1 MKIVLQLGLI
11 PGDSTLEKVTWAR
24 DAGASGIELGAWGGI
39 DQLRRDADICQNIL
53 PVTSICGNC
62 DDTGAGSFDF
72 LDPDPIK
79 RRKSLDGSVA
89 ILKLCGE
96 LGAVGQVIPPIFGPA
111 RVPDL
116 SPFASAIELEHGL
129 MTAMLNELGPIAA
142 AHNTLVLL
150 EPLNRYEQHY
160 LRKISDGIAAI
171 ERAGIPP
178 GVALLADT
186 FHMHIEETNSPA
198 SILNAAEIIKHV
210 HVADN
215 TRFEPG
221 SGDID
226 FAAIINALLD
236 TGYDGYLAYECSITG
251 ENIKQKQAALERSI
265 TYLGDVIRQAN

>member
-11 PGDSTLEKVTWAR
+11 PGDSTQEKVTWAR
-24 DAGASGIELGAWGGI
+24 DAGVDGIELGAWGGI
-39 DQLRRDADICQNIL
+39 EQLRRDADICQNIL

-62 DDTGAGSFDF
+62 DASGAGSFDF

-96 LGAVGQVIPPIFGPA
+96 LGAVGQVIPPIFGQA

-116 SPFASAIELEHGL
+116 TPFASALELEHGL
-129 MTAMLNELGPIAA
+129 MTAMLHELGPIAA

-160 LRKISDGIAAI
+160 LRKLTDGIAAI
-171 ERAGIPP
+171 ERAGTPP

-186 FHMHIEETNSPA
+186 FHMHIEETNSPK
-198 SILNAAEIIKHV
+198 SILNAADIIKHV

-221 SGDID
+221 TGDIN
-226 FAAIINALLD
+226 FGAIINALRD
-236 TGYDGYLAYECSITG
+236 TGYDGYLAYECSVSG
-251 ENIKQKQAALERSI
+251 ESVEQKQTALERSI
-265 TYLGDVIRQAN
+265 AFLKAAIAQES

>member
-11 PGDSTLEKVTWAR
+11 PGDSTQEKVTWAR
-24 DAGASGIELGAWGGI
+24 DAGVDGIELGAWGGI
-39 DQLRRDADICQNIL
+39 EQLRRDADICRNIL

-62 DDTGAGSFDF
+62 DASGAGSFDF

-116 SPFASAIELEHGL
+116 TPFASALELEHGL
-129 MTAMLNELGPIAA
+129 MTAMLLELGPIAA

-160 LRKISDGIAAI
+160 LRKLTDGIAAI
-171 ERAGIPP
+171 ERAGTPP

-186 FHMHIEETNSPA
+186 FHMHIEETNSSK
-198 SILNAAEIIKHV
+198 SILNAADIIKHV

-221 SGDID
+221 TGDID
-226 FAAIINALLD
+226 FGVIIRALRD
-236 TGYDGYLAYECSITG
+236 TGYDGYLAYECSVSG
-251 ENIKQKQAALERSI
+251 ESVEQKQTALERSI
-265 TYLGDVIRQAN
+265 AFLKAAIAQES

>member
-11 PGDSTLEKVTWAR
+11 PGDSTQEKVTWAR
-24 DAGASGIELGAWGGI
+24 DAGVDGIELGAWGGI
-39 DQLRRDADICQNIL
+39 EQLRRDADICQNIL

-62 DDTGAGSFDF
+62 DASGAGSFDF

-79 RRKSLDGSVA
+79 RRKSLDGSLA

-116 SPFASAIELEHGL
+116 TPFASALELEHGL
-129 MTAMLNELGPIAA
+129 MTAMLLELGPMSAT
-142 AHNTLVLL
+142 HNTLVLL
-150 EPLNRYEQHY
+150 EPLNLYEQHY
-160 LRKISDGIAAI
+160 LRKLTDGIAAI
-171 ERAGIPP
+171 ERAGTPS

-186 FHMHIEETNSPA
+186 FHMHIEETNSPK
-198 SILNAAEIIKHV
+198 SILNVGTIIKHV

-221 SGDID
+221 TGDID
-226 FAAIINALLD
+226 FGAIIKALRD
-236 TGYDGYLAYECSITG
+236 TGYDGYLAYECSVSG
-251 ENIKQKQAALERSI
+251 ESVEPKQTALERSI
-265 TYLGDVIRQAN
+265 AFLKAAIAQES

>member
-11 PGDSTLEKVTWAR
+11 LGDSTLEKVTWAR

-39 DQLRRDADICQNIL
+39 EQLRRDADICQNIL

-129 MTAMLNELGPIAA
+129 MTAMLHELGPIAA
-142 AHNTLVLL
+142 AHNTFVLL

-160 LRKISDGIAAI
+160 LRKLSDGIAAI
-171 ERAGIPP
+171 ERAGTPP

-236 TGYDGYLAYECSITG
+236 TGYDGYLAYECSVSG
-251 ENIKQKQAALERSI
+251 ENVEQKQAALERSI
-265 TYLGDVIRQAN
+265 AFLKAAIAQES

>member
-11 PGDSTLEKVTWAR
+11 PGGSTQEKVMWAR
-24 DAGASGIELGAWGGI
+24 DAGVDGIELGAWGGI
-39 DQLRRDADICQNIL
+39 ELLRRDADICQNIL

-62 DDTGAGSFDF
+62 DASGAGSFDF
-72 LDPDPIK
+72 LDPDPIR

-116 SPFASAIELEHGL
+116 TPFASALELEHGL
-129 MTAMLNELGPIAA
+129 MTAMLHELGPIAA

-160 LRKISDGIAAI
+160 LRKLTDGIAAI
-171 ERAGIPP
+171 ERAGTPP

-186 FHMHIEETNSPA
+186 FHMHIEETNSPK
-198 SILNAAEIIKHV
+198 SILNAADIIKHV

-221 SGDID
+221 TGDID
-226 FAAIINALLD
+226 FGAIINALRD
-236 TGYDGYLAYECSITG
+236 TGYDGYLAYECSVSG
-251 ENIKQKQAALERSI
+251 ESVEQKQTALERSI
-265 TYLGDVIRQAN
+265 AFLKAAIAQES

>member
-1 MKIVLQLGLI
+1 VKIVLQLGLI

-39 DQLRRDADICQNIL
+39 EQLRRDADICQNIL
-53 PVTSICGNC
+53 PITSICGNC

-72 LDPDPIK
+72 LDPLPAK
-79 RRKSLDGSVA
+79 RRKSLDGSAA
-89 ILKLCGE
+89 ILALCGE

-116 SPFASAIELEHGL
+116 SPFATAIELEHGL
-129 MTAMLNELGPIAA
+129 MTAMLHELGPIAD
-142 AHNTLVLL
+142 AHNTLVLI

-160 LRKISDGIAAI
+160 LRTLADGKSAI
-171 ERAGIPP
+171 ERAGNPP

-186 FHMHIEETNSPA
+186 FHMHIEETNSPQ
-198 SILNAAEIIKHV
+198 SILDAGSIIKHV

-215 TRFEPG
+215 TRLEPG

-226 FAAIINALLD
+226 FTAIIKALRNI
-236 TGYDGYLAYECSITG
+236 GYDGYLAYECSVSG
-251 ENIKQKQAALERSI
+251 ESTKQKLLALERSTAMLLDAI
-265 TYLGDVIRQAN
+265 SSTN

>member
-11 PGDSTLEKVTWAR
+11 PGDSTQEKVTWAR
-24 DAGASGIELGAWGGI
+24 DAGVDGIELGAWGGI
-39 DQLRRDADICQNIL
+39 ELLRRDADICQNIL

-62 DDTGAGSFDF
+62 DASGAGSFDF

-116 SPFASAIELEHGL
+116 TPFASALELEHGL
-129 MTAMLNELGPIAA
+129 MTAMLHELGPIAA

-160 LRKISDGIAAI
+160 LRKLTDGIAAI
-171 ERAGIPP
+171 ERAGTPP
-178 GVALLADT
+178 GVAVLADT
-186 FHMHIEETNSPA
+186 FHMHIEETNSPK
-198 SILNAAEIIKHV
+198 SILNAADKIKHV

-221 SGDID
+221 TGDID
-226 FAAIINALLD
+226 FAGIIKALRD
-236 TGYDGYLAYECSITG
+236 TGYDGYLAYECSVSG
-251 ENIKQKQAALERSI
+251 ESVEQKQTALERSI
-265 TYLGDVIRQAN
+265 AFLKAAIAQES

>member
-11 PGDSTLEKVTWAR
+11 PGGSTQEKVMWAR
-24 DAGASGIELGAWGGI
+24 DAGVDGIELGAWGGI
-39 DQLRRDADICQNIL
+39 ELLRRDADICQNIL

-62 DDTGAGSFDF
+62 DASGAGSFDF

-116 SPFASAIELEHGL
+116 TPFASALELEHGL
-129 MTAMLNELGPIAA
+129 MTAMLHELGPIAA

-160 LRKISDGIAAI
+160 LRKLTDGIAAI
-171 ERAGIPP
+171 ERAGTPP

-186 FHMHIEETNSPA
+186 FHMHIEETNSPK
-198 SILNAAEIIKHV
+198 SILNAADIIKHV

-221 SGDID
+221 TGDID
-226 FAAIINALLD
+226 FGAIIRALRD
-236 TGYDGYLAYECSITG
+236 TGYDGYLAYECSVSG
-251 ENIKQKQAALERSI
+251 ESVEQKQTALERSI
-265 TYLGDVIRQAN
+265 AFLKAAIAQES

>member
-11 PGDSTLEKVTWAR
+11 PGDSTQEKVMWAR
-24 DAGASGIELGAWGGI
+24 DAGVDGIELGAWGGI
-39 DQLRRDADICQNIL
+39 EQLRWDADICQNIL

-62 DDTGAGSFDF
+62 DASGAGSFDF
-72 LDPDPIK
+72 LDSDPIK

-111 RVPDL
+111 RLPDL
-116 SPFASAIELEHGL
+116 TPFASALELEHGL
-129 MTAMLNELGPIAA
+129 MTAMLHELGPIAA

-160 LRKISDGIAAI
+160 LRKLTDGIAAI
-171 ERAGIPP
+171 ERAGTPP
-178 GVALLADT
+178 GIALLADT
-186 FHMHIEETNSPA
+186 FHMHIEETNSPK
-198 SILNAAEIIKHV
+198 SILNAADIIKHV

-226 FAAIINALLD
+226 FTAIIKALRG
-236 TGYDGYLAYECSITG
+236 TGYDGFLAYECSISGDSAT
-251 ENIKQKQAALERSI
+251 EKQHALARSI
-265 TYLGDVIRQAN
+265 AFLKAAIDQES

>member
-11 PGDSTLEKVTWAR
+11 PGDSTQERVTWAR
-24 DAGASGIELGAWGGI
+24 DAGADGIELGAWGGV
-39 DQLRRDADICQNIL
+39 DQLRRDAEICQNIL

-62 DDTGAGSFDF
+62 DTSGAGSFDF
-72 LDPDPIK
+72 LDPDPVT

-89 ILKLCGE
+89 ILQLCGE

-116 SPFASAIELEHGL
+116 APFASALELEHGL

-142 AHNTLVLL
+142 AHNTLLLL

-160 LRKISDGIAAI
+160 LRKLSDGKAAI
-171 ERAGIPP
+171 ERAGSPN

-186 FHMHIEETNSPA
+186 FHMHIEETNSPQ
-198 SILNAAEIIKHV
+198 SILDAGSVIKHV

-226 FAAIINALLD
+226 FVAIVKALCGI
-236 TGYDGYLAYECSITG
+236 GYDGYLAYECSVSG
-251 ENIKQKQAALERSI
+251 DFVAQKQAALERSMAHLRDAI
-265 TYLGDVIRQAN
+265 HQAR

>member
-1 MKIVLQLGLI
+1 VKIVLQLGLI

-160 LRKISDGIAAI
+160 LRKLSDGIAAI

>member
-39 DQLRRDADICQNIL
+39 EQLRRDADICQNIL
-53 PVTSICGNC
+53 PITSICGNC

-72 LDPDPIK
+72 LDPLPAK
-79 RRKSLDGSVA
+79 RRKSLDGSAA
-89 ILKLCGE
+89 ILALCGE

-116 SPFASAIELEHGL
+116 SPFATAIELEHGL
-129 MTAMLNELGPIAA
+129 MTTMLHELGPIAD
-142 AHNTLVLL
+142 AHNTLVLI

-160 LRKISDGIAAI
+160 LRTLADGKSAI
-171 ERAGIPP
+171 ERAGNPSGI
-178 GVALLADT
+178 ALLADT
-186 FHMHIEETNSPA
+186 FHMHIEETNSPQ
-198 SILNAAEIIKHV
+198 SILDAGSIIKHV

-215 TRFEPG
+215 TRLEPG

-226 FAAIINALLD
+226 FTAIIKALRNI
-236 TGYDGYLAYECSITG
+236 GYDGYLAYECSVSG
-251 ENIKQKQAALERSI
+251 ESTKQKLLALERSTAMLLDAI
-265 TYLGDVIRQAN
+265 SSTN

>member
-11 PGDSTLEKVTWAR
+11 PGDSTQEKVTWAR
-24 DAGASGIELGAWGGI
+24 DAGVDGIELGAWGGI
-39 DQLRRDADICQNIL
+39 ELLRRDADICQNIL

-62 DDTGAGSFDF
+62 DASGAGCFDF

-96 LGAVGQVIPPIFGPA
+96 LGAVGQVIPPIFGPV

-116 SPFASAIELEHGL
+116 TPFASALELEHGL
-129 MTAMLNELGPIAA
+129 MTAMLHELGPIAA

-160 LRKISDGIAAI
+160 LRKLTDGIAAI
-171 ERAGIPP
+171 ERAGTPP
-178 GVALLADT
+178 GIALLADT
-186 FHMHIEETNSPA
+186 FHMHIEETNSPK
-198 SILNAAEIIKHV
+198 SILNAADIIKHV

-221 SGDID
+221 TGDID
-226 FAAIINALLD
+226 FGAIINALRD
-236 TGYDGYLAYECSITG
+236 TGYDGYLAYECSVSG
-251 ENIKQKQAALERSI
+251 ESVEQKQTALERSI
-265 TYLGDVIRQAN
+265 AFLKAAIAQES

>member
-11 PGDSTLEKVTWAR
+11 PGDSTREKVTWAR
-24 DAGASGIELGAWGGI
+24 ESGVAGIELGAWGGI
-39 DQLRRDADICQNIL
+39 EQLRRDADICQNIL

-72 LDPDPIK
+72 LDPVPAK
-79 RRKSLDGSVA
+79 RRKSLDGSAA
-89 ILKLCGE
+89 ILQLCGE
-96 LGAVGQVIPPIFGPA
+96 LGAVGQVIPPIFGQA

-116 SPFASAIELEHGL
+116 SPFATAIELEHGL
-129 MTAMLNELGPIAA
+129 MTSMLHELGPIAA

-160 LRKISDGIAAI
+160 LRTLSDGKAAI
-171 ERAGIPP
+171 ERAGTPP

-186 FHMHIEETNSPA
+186 FHMHIEETNSPQ
-198 SILNAAEIIKHV
+198 SILDVGTIIKHV

-226 FAAIINALLD
+226 FVSIIQALRS
-236 TGYDGYLAYECSITG
+236 TGYDGYLAYECSVSG
-251 ENIKQKQAALERSI
+251 ESIKQKQAALERSI
-265 TYLGDVIRQAN
+265 ATLQNAINKAN

>member
-11 PGDSTLEKVTWAR
+11 PGDSTLEKVKWAR
-24 DAGASGIELGAWGGI
+24 DAGASGIELGAWGGL

-72 LDPDPIK
+72 LDPDPMK
-79 RRKSLDGSVA
+79 RKKSLDGSVA

-129 MTAMLNELGPIAA
+129 MTAMLHELGPIAA
-142 AHNTLVLL
+142 AHNTMVLL

-160 LRKISDGIAAI
+160 LRKLSHGIAAI
-171 ERAGIPP
+171 ERAGTPP

-236 TGYDGYLAYECSITG
+236 TGYDGYLAYECSVSG
-251 ENIKQKQAALERSI
+251 ENVEQKQAALERSI
-265 TYLGDVIRQAN
+265 AFLKAAIAQES

>member
-11 PGDSTLEKVTWAR
+11 PGDSTQEKVTWAR
-24 DAGASGIELGAWGGI
+24 DAGVDGIELGAWGGI
-39 DQLRRDADICQNIL
+39 ELLRRDADICQNIL

-62 DDTGAGSFDF
+62 DASGAGSFDF

-96 LGAVGQVIPPIFGPA
+96 LGAVGQVIPPIFGQA

-116 SPFASAIELEHGL
+116 TPFASALELEHGL
-129 MTAMLNELGPIAA
+129 MTAMLHELGPIAA

-160 LRKISDGIAAI
+160 LRKLTDGIAAI
-171 ERAGIPP
+171 ERAGTPP

-186 FHMHIEETNSPA
+186 FHMHIEETNSPK
-198 SILNAAEIIKHV
+198 SILNAADIIKHV

-221 SGDID
+221 TGDID
-226 FAAIINALLD
+226 FGAIINALRD
-236 TGYDGYLAYECSITG
+236 TGYDGYLAYECSVSG
-251 ENIKQKQAALERSI
+251 ESVEQKQTALERSI
-265 TYLGDVIRQAN
+265 AFLKAAIDQES

>member
-1 MKIVLQLGLI
+1 M
-11 PGDSTLEKVTWAR
+11 WAR
-24 DAGASGIELGAWGGI
+24 DAGVDGIELGAWGGI
-39 DQLRRDADICQNIL
+39 EQLRRDADICQNIL

-62 DDTGAGSFDF
+62 DASGAGSFDF

-79 RRKSLDGSVA
+79 RRKSLDGSLA

-116 SPFASAIELEHGL
+116 TPFASALELEHGL
-129 MTAMLNELGPIAA
+129 MTVMLHELGPIAA

-160 LRKISDGIAAI
+160 LRKLTDGIAAI
-171 ERAGIPP
+171 ERAGTPP

-186 FHMHIEETNSPA
+186 FHMHIEETNSPK
-198 SILNAAEIIKHV
+198 SILNAADIIKHV

-221 SGDID
+221 TGDID
-226 FAAIINALLD
+226 FGAIINALRD
-236 TGYDGYLAYECSITG
+236 TGYDGYLAYECSVSG
-251 ENIKQKQAALERSI
+251 ESVEQKQTALERSI
-265 TYLGDVIRQAN
+265 AFLKAAIAQES

>member
-11 PGDSTLEKVTWAR
+11 PGDSTQEKVMWAR
-24 DAGASGIELGAWGGI
+24 DAGVDGIELGAWGGI
-39 DQLRRDADICQNIL
+39 EQLRRDADICQNIL

-62 DDTGAGSFDF
+62 DASGAGSFDF

-116 SPFASAIELEHGL
+116 TPFASALELEHGL
-129 MTAMLNELGPIAA
+129 MTAMLHELGPIAA

-160 LRKISDGIAAI
+160 LRKLTDGIAAI
-171 ERAGIPP
+171 ERARTPP

-186 FHMHIEETNSPA
+186 FHMHIEETNSPK
-198 SILNAAEIIKHV
+198 SILNAADIIKHV

-221 SGDID
+221 TGDIN
-226 FAAIINALLD
+226 FQ
-236 TGYDGYLAYECSITG
+236 ES
-251 ENIKQKQAALERSI
+251 
-265 TYLGDVIRQAN
+265 

>member
-1 MKIVLQLGLI
+1 LKIVLQLGLI

-24 DAGASGIELGAWGGI
+24 DTGVDGIELGAWGGI

-79 RRKSLDGSVA
+79 RRKSLDGSAA
-89 ILKLCGE
+89 ILELCGE
-96 LGAVGQVIPPIFGPA
+96 LKAIGQVIPPIFGPA

-116 SPFASAIELEHGL
+116 SPFASALELEHGL
-129 MTAMLNELGPIAA
+129 MTAMLHELGPIAA

-160 LRKISDGIAAI
+160 LRKLSDGIAAI
-171 ERAGIPP
+171 ERAGTPP

-186 FHMHIEETNSPA
+186 FHMHIEETDSPQ
-198 SILNAAEIIKHV
+198 SILNAADIIKHV

-226 FAAIINALLD
+226 FTAIIKALRS
-236 TGYDGYLAYECSITG
+236 TGYDGHLAYECSISGDSAT
-251 ENIKQKQAALERSI
+251 EKQHALARSI
-265 TYLGDVIRQAN
+265 AYLKAAIDQES

>member
-11 PGDSTLEKVTWAR
+11 PGGSTQEKVMWAR
-24 DAGASGIELGAWGGI
+24 DAGVDGIELGAWGGI
-39 DQLRRDADICQNIL
+39 ELLRRDADICQNIL

-62 DDTGAGSFDF
+62 DASGAGSFDF

-116 SPFASAIELEHGL
+116 TPFASALELEHGL
-129 MTAMLNELGPIAA
+129 MTAMLHELGPIAA

-160 LRKISDGIAAI
+160 LRKLTDGIAAI
-171 ERAGIPP
+171 ERAGTPP

-186 FHMHIEETNSPA
+186 FHMHIEETNSPK
-198 SILNAAEIIKHV
+198 SILNAADKIKHV

-221 SGDID
+221 TGDID
-226 FAAIINALLD
+226 FAGIIKALRD
-236 TGYDGYLAYECSITG
+236 TGYDGYLAYECSVSG
-251 ENIKQKQAALERSI
+251 ESVEQKQTALERSI
-265 TYLGDVIRQAN
+265 AFLKAAIAQES